1 MQRHLVSMQPHC
13 NTTQLWCTDAAMDSN
28 GLLFAQKLSW
38 RATNHNSSI
47 FHRDTEAPP
56 TAAQQRSGPCTVHR
70 IPLHTSMPNF
80 THWKKS
86 LGSNNYPPN
95 YVFLALSMRSSFRC
109 LRFAFFRA
117 ICSSFNSTDDAQ
129 NAAQRRGTI
138 MAQKPRSQGH
148 GSSKTVMTIA
158 SSLVAFCVNRWNT
171 SSGVSLAAVAVSMS
185 WRCRVWS
192 ICFVHRRWQCLH
204 WYDLFDP

>member
-13 NTTQLWCTDAAMDSN
+13 NTTHYDALTAAMDSN

-80 THWKKS
+80 TQPTSGSPLKKIS
-86 LGSNNYPPN
+86 WLQNTTSFFWLCPCVPAF
-95 YVFLALSMRSSFRC
+95 VVCVLLFFVPSVLLSTVRTM
-109 LRFAFFRA
+109 
-117 ICSSFNSTDDAQ
+117 
-129 NAAQRRGTI
+129 
-138 MAQKPRSQGH
+138 PRTRH
-148 GSSKTVMTIA
+148 KEEEP
-158 SSLVAFCVNRWNT
+158 
-171 SSGVSLAAVAVSMS
+171 S
-185 WRCRVWS
+185 WHKS
-192 ICFVHRRWQCLH
+192 PEAKAM
-204 WYDLFDP
+204 DPAKQ